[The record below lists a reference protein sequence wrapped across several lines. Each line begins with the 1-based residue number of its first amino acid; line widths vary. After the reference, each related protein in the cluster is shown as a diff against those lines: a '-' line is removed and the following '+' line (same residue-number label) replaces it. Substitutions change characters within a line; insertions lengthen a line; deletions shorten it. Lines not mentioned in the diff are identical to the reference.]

1 MGVLALLGARRLR
14 VGSVVVTP
22 LRNTPTWVTT
32 PAEAAARGLEHCD
45 LCGSACLP
53 WTLAVVPEH
62 PDQVRVCD
70 DCRYWLARDA
80 EVLAKDAKARAKTQ
94 ARRAAA

>member
-1 MGVLALLGARRLR
+1 M
-14 VGSVVVTP
+14 ST
-22 LRNTPTWVTT
+22 LRNTATWVTT

-45 LCGSACLP
+45 LCGCASLP
-53 WTLAVVPEH
+53 WTLKTLADH

-80 EVLAKDAKARAKTQ
+80 EVLAKDAKKGAT
-94 ARRAAA
+94 RRRTAA